1 METVK
6 SINLVLIRPSQYDDE
21 GFVIRYFRGV
31 LPSNTLACMRSLTYE
46 FSGRWEKES
55 GITIKTEE
63 YDESVSVIPFK
74 KIARRNKNQNKVV
87 VAIVGVQS
95 NQFPRASDIAKRF
108 TNLGI
113 KTLIGG
119 FHVSGIISVFKKV
132 TPEIQELIDMGVT
145 IVHGEAEDRWESILS
160 DVVAEKEKLLYI
172 MSEFPDISDKPV
184 PQPDA
189 RYMKKFAIP
198 YIGTVDC
205 SRGCPF
211 NCSFCTVINVQGH
224 KMRYRSAESVLE
236 KIRDNYNRGITEY
249 FFTDDNFSR
258 NPNWEPIIDGLISM
272 NEDEGMDM
280 SFMMQV
286 DTNCN
291 RIRNFVEK
299 AARGGCTQV
308 FIGMESLNPENL
320 IAAGKKQN
328 KVENYESF
336 INDWHNAGIMTHVG
350 YIIGFPYDTPESVRD
365 DIEKLKN
372 KILVDQASFFI
383 LTPLPGSMDHYNLV
397 QSGVYIDPDLNKYD
411 SFHTVTEHPRMTR
424 EEVFKAYQDAWDSF
438 YDLDNL
444 KKILMRIGRKAY
456 WNVFKNIVW
465 YKNSMLEP
473 RHPMVAGFI
482 RLKNRK
488 NVRPGTRVMGI
499 YEYYMMRVR
508 ELIGGF
514 AKRVKFFFDLQELWL
529 ITRKPE
535 DPTFKLVADFTAVL
549 NEAKNYF
556 SSIEIN
562 ESSTK
567 LCEEMQ
573 AALTTLKDNI
583 YNLYNSACLTGK
595 TKRRFNTL
603 VDDINANID
612 KITLGEHYNRSVT
625 FITNYLSNNIRLTEE
640 FFLKHVAMRRKITNF
655 WELTWNRIK
664 RGKILSFVI
673 SMPIIF
679 LSAIRDFRM
688 SISFAYHFILKNF

>member
-1 METVK
+1 M
-6 SINLVLIRPSQYDDE
+6 
-21 GFVIRYFRGV
+21 
-31 LPSNTLACMRSLTYE
+31 
-46 FSGRWEKES
+46 
-55 GITIKTEE
+55 
-63 YDESVSVIPFK
+63 
-74 KIARRNKNQNKVV
+74 
-87 VAIVGVQS
+87 
-95 NQFPRASDIAKRF
+95 
-108 TNLGI
+108 
-113 KTLIGG
+113 IGG
-119 FHVSGIISVFKKV
+119 FHVSGVISVFKKP

-145 IVHGEAEDRWESILS
+145 IVHGEVEDMWESILT

-189 RYMKKFAIP
+189 RYMKKFALP
-198 YIGTVDC
+198 NIGTVDC

-236 KIRDNYNRGITEY
+236 TIRANYNKGITEY

-291 RIRNFVEK
+291 RIKNFVEK

-308 FIGMESLNPENL
+308 FIGMESINPRNL

-336 INDWHNAGIMTHVG
+336 INSWHNVGIMTHVG
-350 YIIGFPYDTPESVRD
+350 YIIGFPYDTPKSVRD

-411 SFHTVTEHPRMTR
+411 SFHTVTEHPRMTH

-438 YDLDNL
+438 YDFENL
-444 KKILMRIGRKAY
+444 KKILMRTGRKAY
-456 WNVFKNIVW
+456 WNVFRNIVW
-465 YKNSMLEP
+465 YKNSLLEP
-473 RHPMVAGFI
+473 RHPMVAGFL

-488 NVRPGTRVMGI
+488 DIRPETRTMGI
-499 YEYYMMRVR
+499 FEYYLMRTR
-508 ELIGGF
+508 ELISGF
-514 AKRVKFFFDLQELWL
+514 AKRVKFFFDLQEVWL
-529 ITRKPE
+529 ITRKPD
-535 DPTFKLVADFTAVL
+535 DPTFKLVADFTAAL

-562 ESSTK
+562 ESSAK
-567 LCEEMQ
+567 LREEMQ
-573 AALTTLKDNI
+573 VALTTLKDKI
-583 YNLYNSACLTGK
+583 HNLYNSACLTGK
-595 TKRRFNTL
+595 PKRRFNRL
-603 VDDINANID
+603 IDDININID
-612 KITLGEHYNRSVT
+612 KITLGEHYNRSVA
-625 FITNYLSNNIRLTEE
+625 FITNYLSNNIRLSEE
-640 FFLKHVAMRRKITNF
+640 FFLKHVALRRKITNF

-664 RGKILSFVI
+664 RGKILSFAI

-688 SISFAYHFILKNF
+688 SLSFAYHFILRNF